1 MHRHEDKSAVFQ
13 SFPIH
18 TSRLKL
24 GTESMTDRQTSALA
38 IWGVSV
44 SGMERR
50 KMTTNF
56 VSPWI
61 VVSLYS
67 VAADS

>member
-1 MHRHEDKSAVFQ
+1 MHTHEDKSVVFR

-18 TSRLKL
+18 TSRLKF
-24 GTESMTDRQTSALA
+24 GTGSLMDRHTSVLA
-38 IWGVSV
+38 MGSKCLR
-44 SGMERR
+44 ERR